1 MGGMVLA
8 GSPDFVEK
16 EGAGLVGATMQI
28 KSQAPLFL
36 ARWRDERAK
45 FGFEE
50 EVLAFLGAESNDLG
64 DGVFW
69 EFGDRCAARTP
80 ADRPLRSFAGFVF
93 GHVGGDCTPNSFNGK
108 ENWDAPLV
116 HLKVD
121 TTNPRRPASLLRRA
135 GRRRG
140 LQRKEKLKNTG

>member
-1 MGGMVLA
+1 MGCAGVRGMVLA

-16 EGAGLVGATMQI
+16 ESASLVGASVKI
-28 KSQAPLFL
+28 ESQTPLFL

-50 EVLAFLGAESNDLG
+50 DVLAFLGAESDDQS
-64 DGVFW
+64 DGVFR

-80 ADRPLRSFAGFVF
+80 AGRPLRSFAGFVF

-108 ENWDAPLV
+108 ENWDALLV

-121 TTNPRRPASLLRRA
+121 AIF
-135 GRRRG
+135 GRRLCGRRSG
-140 LQRKEKLKNTG
+140 CRSLGAC